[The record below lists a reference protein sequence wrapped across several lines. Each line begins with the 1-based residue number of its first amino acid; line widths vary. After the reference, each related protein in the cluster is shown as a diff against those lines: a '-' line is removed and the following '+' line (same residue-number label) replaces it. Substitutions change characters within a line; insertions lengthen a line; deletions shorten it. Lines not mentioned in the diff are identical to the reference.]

1 MAPGWGYPSTPGTNG
16 MAIASLV
23 LAIVG
28 PLFCGIPNIASVV
41 FGHIG
46 LHQISR
52 SNGAEQGRGL
62 AIAGLVISY
71 LLIVGFIALIV
82 VSAASEP

>member
-1 MAPGWGYPSTPGTNG
+1 MAPGWGYPSAPRTNG

-46 LHQISR
+46 LHQIGQ
-52 SNGAEQGRGL
+52 SNGVEQGRGL
-62 AIAGLVISY
+62 AIGGLVISY
-71 LLIVGFIALIV
+71 LLIVGFIALV
-82 VSAASEP
+82 VIGAASEP